1 MKVVL
6 YCSYVLRE
14 LVDTERDYVKDLGL
28 IIDGYIAHMHNN
40 PVPDDMNGRD
50 KLIFGN
56 IEQIYVFHRE

>member
-1 MKVVL
+1 M
-6 YCSYVLRE
+6 
-14 LVDTERDYVKDLGL
+14 DTERDYVKDLGL